1 MSELWEKFGDKLGGL
16 AAKWTGYAAL
26 GSFFL
31 YLFGYLTLRFQL
43 SVYGV
48 ENSIDAFDE
57 KYLFAG
63 CRFLVYLVSTVP
75 SILILVLILT
85 VLLYGPFKLI
95 PASRRDRML
104 AWLTQW
110 SSNPI
115 RLALVGIVF
124 SVLFIQLVQRKCFA
138 FVDNILLAKRLPD
151 IWIAR
156 VLLSGEGRLALYFSG
171 LVAGTLITGAIL
183 FCTLEQ
189 KNIGEGLSRTLAW
202 LLGFLFAVEILFL
215 PVNYGV
221 LISTQSLPRVA
232 EISGDTSP
240 ASGSK
245 YWLLWDSK
253 DAVTYLVRDPGD
265 QRMVV
270 TIPAKEAR
278 IRILAYDDILC
289 ELFCNASPGLTR
301 SSSEGTK

>member
-1 MSELWEKFGDKLGGL
+1 MADMWEKIGDKIGGL

-26 GSFFL
+26 GSFCL
-31 YLFGYLTLRFQL
+31 YLLGYLALRFQL

-48 ENSIDAFDE
+48 VTSVDAFDE

-75 SILILVLILT
+75 SILILLLVLVAI
-85 VLLYGPFKLI
+85 VYGPLKLI
-95 PASRRDRML
+95 PASQRDRVQASIAL
-104 AWLTQW
+104 W
-110 SSNPI
+110 SAGPI
-115 RLALVGIVF
+115 RMPVAGIVF

-138 FVDNILLAKRLPD
+138 FVDNLLLTKELPD

-171 LVAGTLITGAIL
+171 LVAGTFITGAVL
-183 FCTLEQ
+183 FYSLKRKEVETP
-189 KNIGEGLSRTLAW
+189 LSRGLVW
-202 LLGFLFAVEILFL
+202 LLAFLFAVEVLFL
-215 PVNYGV
+215 PVNYGI

-240 ASGSK
+240 TGGSV

-253 DAVTYLVRDPGD
+253 DAITYLVRNSTD
-265 QRMVV
+265 QRMLV
-270 TIPAKEAR
+270 TVPAKDAR

-289 ELFCNASPGLTR
+289 VLFCSATSAPTHPLP
-301 SSSEGTK
+301 EGTK